1 MLKSVVKR
9 TIHQFGFDLKRFDPS
24 RSEEATLMAV
34 FAAHD
39 VSLVFDV
46 GASAGLFGR
55 VLRDAGY
62 RGRIVSFE
70 PLSGAREQLLEVSRK
85 DSLWE
90 VAPRAAIGAEDG
102 EIEIHI
108 AGNSHSSSVLEML
121 DSHLEAAPESAYVG
135 GEKVPLRRLDAMA
148 PDYLRDD
155 SRLFIKIDTQGYED
169 QVLKG
174 AEHLLP
180 KAVGLQLE
188 LSLVMLY
195 KGQCLFD
202 EMIARCKALGF
213 NLWTISPVFS
223 NSGTGRLLQ
232 VDAIF
237 FRD

>member
-1 MLKSVVKR
+1 MLKSIVKR
-9 TIHQFGFDLKRFDPS
+9 MIRQAGFDLKRFDPS
-24 RSEEATLMAV
+24 RSEDATLMAV
-34 FAAHD
+34 LGAHN
-39 VSLVFDV
+39 VNLVFDV
-46 GASAGLFGR
+46 GASSGIFGR
-55 VLRDAGY
+55 VLREAGY

-70 PLSGAREQLLEVSRK
+70 PLSSVREQLLENSRK

-90 VAPRAAIGAEDG
+90 VAPRAAIGSEDG

-121 DSHLEAAPESAYVG
+121 ESHSDAAPESAYVG
-135 GEKVPLRRLDAMA
+135 SEKTPLRRLDSMA
-148 PDYLRDD
+148 PDYLRED
-155 SRLFIKIDTQGYED
+155 SRLFIKVDTQGYED

-188 LSLVMLY
+188 LSLVPLY
-195 KGQCLFD
+195 KGQCLFA
-202 EMIARCKALGF
+202 EMVARCKALGF
-213 NLWTISPVFS
+213 NLWTMSPVFS
-223 NSGTGRLLQ
+223 DSRTGRLLQ